1 MSKPG
6 SKGKVLV
13 LVLKKGGGG
22 SEGEKGS
29 RGGKDSI
36 LGTKGMEVAELM
48 LKLKKESSCGCCG

>member
-1 MSKPG
+1 M
-6 SKGKVLV
+6 LV